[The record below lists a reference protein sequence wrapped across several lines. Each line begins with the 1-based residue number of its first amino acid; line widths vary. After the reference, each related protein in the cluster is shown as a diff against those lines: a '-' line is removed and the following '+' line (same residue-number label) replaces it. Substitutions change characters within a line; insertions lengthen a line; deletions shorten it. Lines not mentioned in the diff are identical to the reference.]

1 MGIHFIDE
9 YTISHIIGGIIL
21 QRMRFSFL
29 TANILHFVYE
39 IFENHIYIPYFGKRC
54 INLKPLL
61 PIEDCKTKSDTN
73 INLLSDQLFFILG
86 YLISSNISLKTI
98 PYLSN
103 IYILILPFLSLIL
116 SLLTTNII
124 GYLPKYT

>member
-21 QRMRFSFL
+21 QRMRFSFI

-73 INLLSDQLFFILG
+73 INLLSDQLFLYFRLFNHQIL
-86 YLISSNISLKTI
+86 LKTI
-98 PYLSN
+98 PYLSS